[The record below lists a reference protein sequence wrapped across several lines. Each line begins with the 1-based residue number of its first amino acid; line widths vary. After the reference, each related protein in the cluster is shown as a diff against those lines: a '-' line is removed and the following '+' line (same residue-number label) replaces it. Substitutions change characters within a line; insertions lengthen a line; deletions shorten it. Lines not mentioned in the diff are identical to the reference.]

1 MGISIPSV
9 LGQMIVFLLFVMFT
23 MKYVW
28 PPIMKAMEER
38 EAKIRDGLAAAEK
51 GKAALAE
58 ASSKSDEELKAA
70 RTQAQ
75 DIIAAAN
82 KQATQLVEKA
92 KGDAAVEQQ
101 RIIASGH
108 AEVEQMAAQARDALR
123 KQVADLAVSGAEQI
137 LKREVDAKAHA
148 EILDRLAARI

>member
-70 RTQAQ
+70 RVQAQ

-92 KGDAAVEQQ
+92 KGDATTEQQ

>member
-1 MGISIPSV
+1 
-9 LGQMIVFLLFVMFT
+9 MIVFLLFVMFT

-92 KGDAAVEQQ
+92 KGDATAEQQ
-101 RIIASGH
+101 RIPCANRLPTSRFRAPSRSSSAKSMPRRMPRFSIASPR
-108 AEVEQMAAQARDALR
+108 AF
-123 KQVADLAVSGAEQI
+123 K
-137 LKREVDAKAHA
+137 
-148 EILDRLAARI
+148 DRSR

>member
-38 EAKIRDGLAAAEK
+38 EAKIHDGLAAAEK

-92 KGDAAVEQQ
+92 KGDATAEQQ

>member
-70 RTQAQ
+70 RVQAQ

-92 KGDAAVEQQ
+92 KGDATTEQQ

-123 KQVADLAVSGAEQI
+123 KQVANLAVSGAEQI

>member
-23 MKYVW
+23 MKFVW

-70 RTQAQ
+70 RAQAQ

-92 KGDAAVEQQ
+92 KGDATTEQQ

-108 AEVEQMAAQARDALR
+108 AEVEQMAGQARDALR

>member
-70 RTQAQ
+70 RVQAQ
-75 DIIAAAN
+75 EIIAAAN

-92 KGDAAVEQQ
+92 KGDATTEQQ

>member
-1 MGISIPSV
+1 
-9 LGQMIVFLLFVMFT
+9 MIVFLLFVMFT

-92 KGDAAVEQQ
+92 KGDATAEQQ

>member
-92 KGDAAVEQQ
+92 KGDATAEQQ

>member
-92 KGDAAVEQQ
+92 KGDAIAEQQ

>member
-58 ASSKSDEELKAA
+58 ASSKSDVELKAA

-92 KGDAAVEQQ
+92 KGDATAEQQ

>member
-75 DIIAAAN
+75 DTIAADN
-82 KQATQLVEKA
+82 KQATQLGEKA
-92 KGDAAVEQQ
+92 KGDATAEQQ

>member
-9 LGQMIVFLLFVMFT
+9 IGQMIVFLLFVLFT

-38 EAKIRDGLAAAEK
+38 EAKIRDGLAAAER

-58 ASSKSDEELKAA
+58 ASSRSDDELKAA
-70 RTQAQ
+70 RAQAQ
-75 DIIAAAN
+75 EIIAAAN
-82 KQATQLVEKA
+82 KQASQLIEKA
-92 KGDAAVEQQ
+92 KGDATVEQQ
-101 RIIASGH
+101 RIVASGR
-108 AEVEQMAAQARDALR
+108 AEVEQMANQARDVLR
-123 KQVADLAVSGAEQI
+123 KQVAELAISGAEQI

>member
-92 KGDAAVEQQ
+92 KGDATAEQQ

-108 AEVEQMAAQARDALR
+108 AEV
-123 KQVADLAVSGAEQI
+123 
-137 LKREVDAKAHA
+137 
-148 EILDRLAARI
+148 

>member
-1 MGISIPSV
+1 MQASIPSIV
-9 LGQMIVFLLFVMFT
+9 GQMIVFFIFVLFT

-92 KGDAAVEQQ
+92 KGDATAEQQ

>member
-28 PPIMKAMEER
+28 PPIMKALEER

-92 KGDAAVEQQ
+92 KGDATAEQQ

>member
-92 KGDAAVEQQ
+92 KGDATAEQQ

-148 EILDRLAARI
+148 ERLDRLAARI

>member
-51 GKAALAE
+51 G
-58 ASSKSDEELKAA
+58 
-70 RTQAQ
+70 
-75 DIIAAAN
+75 
-82 KQATQLVEKA
+82 
-92 KGDAAVEQQ
+92 
-101 RIIASGH
+101 
-108 AEVEQMAAQARDALR
+108 
-123 KQVADLAVSGAEQI
+123 
-137 LKREVDAKAHA
+137 
-148 EILDRLAARI
+148 

>member
-92 KGDAAVEQQ
+92 KGDATAEQQ
-101 RIIASGH
+101 RIIARGH

>member
-92 KGDAAVEQQ
+92 KGDATAEQQ

-148 EILDRLAARI
+148 EIHDRLAARI